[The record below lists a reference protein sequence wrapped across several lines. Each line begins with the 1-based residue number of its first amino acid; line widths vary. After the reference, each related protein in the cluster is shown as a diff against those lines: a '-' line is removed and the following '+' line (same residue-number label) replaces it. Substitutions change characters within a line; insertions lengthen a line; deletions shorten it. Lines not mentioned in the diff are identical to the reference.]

1 MIKSALEPE
10 WESRMEGTSYGFRL
24 GRSAHDSIARIYTS
38 IRLSNY
44 FVLDAEVNFERQLRT
59 SARVGELR

>member
-1 MIKSALEPE
+1 
-10 WESRMEGTSYGFRL
+10 MEGTSYGFRL